1 MGSKLG
7 EEGDFIP
14 EEIALAT
21 LGGRLEVGVP
31 ARDGRE
37 RLTVPMSVSSS
48 MVYFRSALTR
58 LPAERL
64 ASPQRRWDEDQSS
77 GRAANG
83 GDLRHPSW

>member
-1 MGSKLG
+1 MGSRLG
-7 EEGDFIP
+7 EEGDFKP

-48 MVYFRSALTR
+48 IVDFHSALTR
-58 LPAERL
+58 LPADKL
-64 ASPQRRWDEDQSS
+64 ASLQRSWDEDQSC
-77 GRAANG
+77 GRAAT
-83 GDLRHPSW
+83 

>member
-1 MGSKLG
+1 MGSRLG
-7 EEGDFIP
+7 EDGDFNP

-48 MVYFRSALTR
+48 MVYFRNALTC
-58 LPAERL
+58 LRL
-64 ASPQRRWDEDQSS
+64 ASPQRRRDEDQSC
-77 GRAANG
+77 GRAGANG
-83 GDLRHPSW
+83 GDSRHPPW

>member
-1 MGSKLG
+1 MGSRLG

-31 ARDGRE
+31 TRDGRE

-48 MVYFRSALTR
+48 MVDFHSMCTGAALPFGRRACQPTR
-58 LPAERL
+58 TQRL
-64 ASPQRRWDEDQSS
+64 RRRLELSPQ
-77 GRAANG
+77 
-83 GDLRHPSW
+83 L